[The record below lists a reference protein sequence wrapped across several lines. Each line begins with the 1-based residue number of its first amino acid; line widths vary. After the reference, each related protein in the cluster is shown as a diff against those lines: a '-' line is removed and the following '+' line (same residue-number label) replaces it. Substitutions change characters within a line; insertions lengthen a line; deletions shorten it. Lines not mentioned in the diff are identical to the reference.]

1 MHCRNNNLA
10 VIVGFMTDGAPLDTR
25 IVYNEKKKSMV
36 EPWIN
41 TFKSDID
48 LDPYPSGGACFAFAC
63 VSKVRHHYRYE
74 MDSKTIKIKIKI
86 MVVMAHNGWIL
97 VVGPG

>member
-1 MHCRNNNLA
+1 MSFLA
-10 VIVGFMTDGAPLDTR
+10 ARYPVALRSFAADYTAL
-25 IVYNEKKKSMV
+25 KSML

-63 VSKVRHHYRYE
+63 MAKVRHHYRYE
-74 MDSKTIKIKIKI
+74 MTEKTIGHGSRSAE
-86 MVVMAHNGWIL
+86 VSER
-97 VVGPG
+97 